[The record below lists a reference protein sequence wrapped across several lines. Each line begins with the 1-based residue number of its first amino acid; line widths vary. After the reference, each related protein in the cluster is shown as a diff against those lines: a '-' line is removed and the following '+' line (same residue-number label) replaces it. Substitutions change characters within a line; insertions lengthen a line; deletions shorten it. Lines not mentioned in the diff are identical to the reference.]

1 MKWNNRIIRNSVAAL
16 TIQALGL
23 SGCMQYT
30 IETTLNADGSGVR
43 HEELMVEEVE
53 VDVEGHEAGFSIA
66 SGDFADLM
74 HVRESDRWSYTLSL
88 EDEDTIHVFRRE
100 TRVTDLASW
109 ADLSGDVHIAGATT
123 ADARTRVGHIEL
135 GDVQLRNTVRVQT
148 GAVTEGVSFVY
159 REAFY
164 WDNLLDALVEWFVGY
179 VSSTVD
185 AQYPDLTAEERG
197 EITGFVKGGLWSAID
212 QGLLDSGG
220 DEEERF
226 VSAFIDRAAEQSMK
240 IIRRRYPDGDVES
253 FKNMLRQIYEDEDDK
268 LGSFIEARLPGV
280 QLATATEII
289 YRLNMPGR
297 VTASNAHDRDGTTL
311 VWEFG
316 LVWEGAGDAVT
327 APLEI
332 FAESVV
338 DR

>member
-1 MKWNNRIIRNSVAAL
+1 MKSNNRTSRNLVAAL
-16 TIQALGL
+16 TLQILAL

-30 IETTLNADGSGVR
+30 IETTLNADGSGIR

-53 VDVEGHEAGFSIA
+53 VDVESEEYGFSVT
-66 SGDFADLM
+66 SDDFADLM
-74 HVRESDRWSYTLSL
+74 NVRESDRWSYTITM

-100 TRVTDLASW
+100 TRVRDLASW
-109 ADLSGDVHIAGATT
+109 ADVSGDVHIAGAIS
-123 ADARTRVGHIEL
+123 ADARSRVGHIQL
-135 GDVQLRNTVRVQT
+135 GDVHFRNTVRVQS

-164 WDNLLDALVEWFVGY
+164 WENLLDVLVEWFVGY

-185 AQYPDLTAEERG
+185 AQYPNLTAQERG

-220 DEEERF
+220 DEEERL

-240 IIRRRYPDGDVES
+240 IIRRRYPEGDVES

-268 LGSFIEARLPGV
+268 LGGFIEARLPGV
-280 QLATATEII
+280 QLSAASEII

-297 VTASNAHDRDGTTL
+297 VTASNAHDRDGNTL

-316 LVWEGAGDAVT
+316 LAWEGGGDAVT
-327 APLEI
+327 APVEI

-338 DR
+338 ER